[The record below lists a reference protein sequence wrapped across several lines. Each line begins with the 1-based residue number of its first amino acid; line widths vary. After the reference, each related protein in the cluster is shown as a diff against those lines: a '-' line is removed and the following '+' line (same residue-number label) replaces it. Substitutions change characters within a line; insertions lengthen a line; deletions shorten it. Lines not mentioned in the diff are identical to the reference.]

1 MLSPLL
7 ALVTLLAISLV
18 AGYGGA
24 LLGLGG
30 GILIVPVLTLGFG
43 VPIRV
48 AIGASLV
55 SVVATSAGASAAF
68 VREGFTNI
76 RVAITLEVATVVGSL
91 LGSMVTGLISP
102 RAVQLIFAVALAAS
116 ALASL
121 RIRQMEDQPVVPD
134 RWSKRLGLAGTYPS
148 TTGETIAYE
157 VTRVPLGFSLMFV
170 AGATSGLLG
179 IGAGA
184 LKVAAMDLGMKLPLK
199 VSSATSNFMIGVTAA
214 AGALVYLVR
223 GDVSAVIAGPVA
235 LGVATGAILGGRALV
250 KADTR
255 KIRKIFVI
263 VLVIISM
270 EMVRRSVLT

>member
-1 MLSPLL
+1 LL
-7 ALVTLLAISLV
+7 PLVTLVAISFV

-91 LGSMVTGLISP
+91 MGSMITGLISP
-102 RAVQLIFAVALAAS
+102 RAVQLIFGVALAAS

-121 RIRQMEDQPVVPD
+121 RVRHEEGFVVIPD
-134 RWSKRLGLAGTYPS
+134 AWSKRLGLAGSYP
-148 TTGETIAYE
+148 GKGGKPIEYE
-157 VTRVPLGFSLMFV
+157 VTRVPLGMSLMLV

-184 LKVAAMDLGMKLPLK
+184 LKVAAMDLGMRLPLK

-235 LGVATGAILGGRALV
+235 FGVATGALLGGRALV
-250 KADTR
+250 NADTR
-255 KIRKIFVI
+255 RVRKIFVV
-263 VLVIISM
+263 VLVLISL
-270 EMVRRSVLT
+270 EMVRRSVLG

>member
-1 MLSPLL
+1 MLL
-7 ALVTLLAISLV
+7 LVTLLAISFV

-30 GILIVPVLTLGFG
+30 GILIVPALTLGMG
-43 VPIRV
+43 LPIRI

-55 SVVATSAGASAAF
+55 SVVATSAGASVAF
-68 VREGFTNI
+68 VRDGFTNM
-76 RVAITLEVATVVGSL
+76 RVAISLEVATVTGSL
-91 LGSMVTGLISP
+91 CGSLVTGLISP
-102 RAVQLIFAVALAAS
+102 RAVQLVFGLVLALS

-121 RIRQMEDQPVVPD
+121 RSRHAEGEEAEVVPD
-134 RWSKRLGLAGTYPS
+134 AWSKRLGLGSSYPGKKGVKTS
-148 TTGETIAYE
+148 YE
-157 VTRVPLGFSLMFV
+157 VTRVPLGAALMLV

-223 GDVSAVIAGPVA
+223 GDVSAMIAGPVA
-235 LGVATGAILGGRALV
+235 FGVASGAILGGRALV
-250 KADTR
+250 NADTR
-255 KIRKIFVI
+255 KVRRIFVV
-263 VLVIISM
+263 VLCLIAL
-270 EMVRRSVLT
+270 EMVRRAVIGR

>member
-1 MLSPLL
+1 MLS
-7 ALVTLLAISLV
+7 LVTLLAVSLL

-48 AIGASLV
+48 AIAASLV

-76 RVAITLEVATVVGSL
+76 RVAITLEVATVLGSL
-91 LGSMVTGLISP
+91 IGSMVTGLISP
-102 RAVQLIFAVALAAS
+102 RAVQLVFAVALGAS

-121 RIRQMEDQPVVPD
+121 RIRHDEDAAVTPD
-134 RWSKRLGLAGTYPS
+134 AWSTRLGLAGTYPNPK
-148 TTGETIAYE
+148 GVRIPYQ
-157 VTRVPLGFSLMFV
+157 VTRVPLGLSLMFV

-184 LKVAAMDLGMKLPLK
+184 LKVAAMDLGMRLPLK

-223 GDVSAVIAGPVA
+223 GDVSAVVAGPVA
-235 LGVATGAILGGRALV
+235 FGVASGAIAGGRALV

-255 KIRKIFVI
+255 RIRKIFVVVLI
-263 VLVIISM
+263 VISM
-270 EMVRRSVLT
+270 EMIRRSVFP

>member
-1 MLSPLL
+1 MLH
-7 ALVTLLAISLV
+7 LVTLLVISFV

-30 GILIVPVLTLGFG
+30 GILIVPALTLGMG
-43 VPIRV
+43 LPIRI

-68 VREGFTNI
+68 VRDGFTNL
-76 RVAITLEVATVVGSL
+76 RVAITLEVATVTGSL
-91 LGSMVTGLISP
+91 IGSLVTGLISP
-102 RAVQLIFAVALAAS
+102 RAVQLIFGVVLAGS
-116 ALASL
+116 AIASL
-121 RIRQMEDQPVVPD
+121 RVRQEGGSDVQPD
-134 RWSKRLGLAGTYPS
+134 SWSRHLGLSGRYPGPNGAM
-148 TTGETIAYE
+148 TPYQ
-157 VTRVPLGFSLMFV
+157 VTRVPLGAGLMFV

-184 LKVAAMDLGMKLPLK
+184 LKVAAMDVGMKLPLK

-223 GDVSAVIAGPVA
+223 GDVSAMIAGPVA
-235 LGVATGAILGGRALV
+235 FGVASGAILGGRALV

-255 KIRKIFVI
+255 KVRRIFVV
-263 VLVIISM
+263 VLCLISL
-270 EMVRRSVLT
+270 EMVRRAVVGR

>member
-1 MLSPLL
+1 MLS
-7 ALVTLLAISLV
+7 LVTLLAISLV

-76 RVAITLEVATVVGSL
+76 RVAITLEVATVLGSLVGSL
-91 LGSMVTGLISP
+91 ITGLISP
-102 RAVQLIFAVALAAS
+102 RAVQLIFGVVLAGS

-121 RIRQMEDQPVVPD
+121 RIRHEEGLDVLPD
-134 RWSKRLGLAGTYPS
+134 AWSKRLQLGGWYP
-148 TTGETIAYE
+148 TKQGPVEYE
-157 VTRVPLGFSLMFV
+157 VTRVPLGMSLMLV

-184 LKVAAMDLGMKLPLK
+184 LKVAAMDLGMRLPLK

-223 GDVSAVIAGPVA
+223 GDVSAIVAGPVA
-235 LGVATGAILGGRALV
+235 FGVAIGATLGGRALV

-255 KIRKIFVI
+255 RVRKVFVAVLI
-263 VLVIISM
+263 VISL
-270 EMVRRSVLT
+270 EMVRRSLLP

>member
-1 MLSPLL
+1 MITLL
-7 ALVTLLAISLV
+7 TLLAISFV

-30 GILIVPVLTLGFG
+30 GILIVPALTLGLG

-48 AIGASLV
+48 AIAASLV

-68 VREGFTNI
+68 VRDGLTNL
-76 RVAITLEVATVVGSL
+76 RVAITLEVATVSGSL
-91 LGSMVTGLISP
+91 IGSTITGLVSP
-102 RAVQLIFAVALAAS
+102 RVVQLLFAVVLAGS

-121 RIRQMEDQPVVPD
+121 RVRQEDTRDAVPD
-134 RWSKRLGLAGTYPS
+134 RFARRLGLAGTYP
-148 TTGETIAYE
+148 TKNGPVAYD
-157 VTRVPLGFSLMFV
+157 VARVPLGFSLMMV

-184 LKVAAMDLGMKLPLK
+184 LKVAAMDIGMKLPLK

-223 GDVSAVIAGPVA
+223 GDVSAMVAGPVA
-235 LGVATGAILGGRALV
+235 FGVAIGAILGGRALV

-255 KIRKIFVI
+255 KVRKIFVV
-263 VLVIISM
+263 VLVVISM
-270 EMVRRSVLT
+270 EMIRRSLFS

>member
-1 MLSPLL
+1 VL
-7 ALVTLLAISLV
+7 ALASLLTISFV

-30 GILIVPVLTLGFG
+30 GILIVPALTLGFG

-68 VREGFTNI
+68 VKEGFTNI
-76 RVAITLEVATVVGSL
+76 RVAITLEVATVLGSL
-91 LGSMVTGLISP
+91 FGSLITGVISP
-102 RAVQLIFAVALAAS
+102 RAVQLIFGVALAAS

-121 RIRQMEDQPVVPD
+121 RMRHQESEVVVPD
-134 RWSKRLGLAGTYPS
+134 AWSTRLRLAGTYPAP
-148 TTGETIAYE
+148 TGALIDYE
-157 VTRVPLGFSLMFV
+157 VTRVPLGLGLMFV

-184 LKVAAMDLGMKLPLK
+184 LKVAAMDLGMRLPLK

-223 GDVSAVIAGPVA
+223 GDVSALVAGPVA
-235 LGVATGAILGGRALV
+235 LGVASGALLGGRALV
-250 KADTR
+250 AADTR
-255 KIRKIFVI
+255 RVRKIFVV
-263 VLVIISM
+263 VLVVIAM
-270 EMVRRSVLT
+270 EMVRRSIFP

>member
-1 MLSPLL
+1 VLP
-7 ALVTLLAISLV
+7 LVTLLVISFV

-30 GILIVPVLTLGFG
+30 GILIVPALTLGMG
-43 VPIRV
+43 LPIRI

-68 VREGFTNI
+68 VRDGFTNL
-76 RVAITLEVATVVGSL
+76 RVAITLEVATVTGSL
-91 LGSMVTGLISP
+91 IGSLITGLISP
-102 RAVQLIFAVALAAS
+102 RAVQLIFGVVLAAS
-116 ALASL
+116 AIASL
-121 RIRQMEDQPVVPD
+121 RIRAEGAEDVQPD
-134 RWSKRLGLAGTYPS
+134 ALSKKLGLGGRYPGKDGVMQS
-148 TTGETIAYE
+148 YE
-157 VTRVPLGFSLMFV
+157 VTRVPLGATLMLI

-184 LKVAAMDLGMKLPLK
+184 LKVAAMDVGMKLPLK

-223 GDVSAVIAGPVA
+223 GDVSAMIAGPVA
-235 LGVATGAILGGRALV
+235 FGVASGAILGGRALV

-255 KIRKIFVI
+255 KIRRIFVV
-263 VLVIISM
+263 VLCLISL
-270 EMVRRSVLT
+270 EMVRRAVFGR

>member
-1 MLSPLL
+1 VL
-7 ALVTLLAISLV
+7 ALASLLIISFV

-68 VREGFTNI
+68 IREGFTNI
-76 RVAITLEVATVVGSL
+76 RVAITLEVATVLGSL
-91 LGSMVTGLISP
+91 AGSLITGLISP
-102 RAVQLIFAVALAAS
+102 RAVQLIFAIALAAS

-121 RIRQMEDQPVVPD
+121 RVRHDEGSGVVPD
-134 RWSKRLGLAGTYPS
+134 AWAKRLSLGGTYP
-148 TTGETIAYE
+148 GPKGIVEYE
-157 VTRVPLGFSLMFV
+157 VTRVPLGWSLMFV

-184 LKVAAMDLGMKLPLK
+184 LKVAAMDLGMRLPLK

-223 GDVSAVIAGPVA
+223 GDVSAVVAGPVA
-235 LGVATGAILGGRALV
+235 FGVATGAILGGRALV

-255 KIRKIFVI
+255 RVRKIFVV
-263 VLVIISM
+263 VLVVISM
-270 EMVRRSVLT
+270 EMVRRSIL

>member
-1 MLSPLL
+1 MRTAVLP
-7 ALVTLLAISLV
+7 LVTLLAISFV

-30 GILIVPVLTLGFG
+30 GILIVPALTLGFG

-48 AIGASLV
+48 AIAASLV

-68 VREGFTNI
+68 VRDGFTNL
-76 RVAITLEVATVVGSL
+76 RVAITLEVATVTGSL
-91 LGSMVTGLISP
+91 AGSMITGLISP
-102 RAVQLIFAVALAAS
+102 RAVQLLFAIALAGS

-121 RIRQMEDQPVVPD
+121 RVRHEEDRSVVAD
-134 RWSKRLGLAGTYPS
+134 ALSRRLRLAGTYP
-148 TTGETIAYE
+148 GLGGAPIAYE
-157 VTRVPLGFSLMFV
+157 VTRVPLGLALMFV

-184 LKVAAMDLGMKLPLK
+184 LKVAAMDVGMRLPLK

-223 GDVSAVIAGPVA
+223 GDVSAMVAGPVA
-235 LGVATGAILGGRALV
+235 FGVASGALLGGRALV

-255 KIRKIFVI
+255 KVRRIFVI
-263 VLVIISM
+263 VLVAISL
-270 EMVRRSVLT
+270 EMVRRSLS

>member
-1 MLSPLL
+1 MLPLI
-7 ALVTLLAISLV
+7 TLLAISFI

-91 LGSMVTGLISP
+91 VGSMVTGLISA
-102 RAVQLIFAVALAAS
+102 RAVQLVFGLALAGS
-116 ALASL
+116 ALGSL
-121 RIRQMEDQPVVPD
+121 RVRHQEGVEVTPD
-134 RWSKRLGLAGTYPS
+134 GWSTWLGLGGSYPGAGGAPVRYQ
-148 TTGETIAYE
+148 
-157 VTRVPLGFSLMFV
+157 VTRVPLGMSLMFV

-184 LKVAAMDLGMKLPLK
+184 LKVAAMDLGMRLPLK

-235 LGVATGAILGGRALV
+235 LGVASGALLGGRALV

-255 KIRKIFVI
+255 RVRKIFVGVLI
-263 VLVIISM
+263 VISL
-270 EMVRRSVLT
+270 EMVRRSLTS

>member
-1 MLSPLL
+1 MLPLIT
-7 ALVTLLAISLV
+7 VLAISLV

-30 GILIVPVLTLGFG
+30 GILIVPALTLGLG

-68 VREGFTNI
+68 VRDGFTNI
-76 RVAITLEVATVVGSL
+76 RVAITLEVATVLGSL
-91 LGSMVTGLISP
+91 AGSMVTGLITP
-102 RAVQLIFAVALAAS
+102 AAVQLLFGVALAGS
-116 ALASL
+116 AIASL
-121 RIRQMEDQPVVPD
+121 RIPHDEAREVVAD
-134 RWSKRLGLAGTYPS
+134 RWSRRLRLAGWYPAKD
-148 TTGETIAYE
+148 GRRIEYE
-157 VTRVPLGFSLMFV
+157 VTRVPLGLGLMFV

-223 GDVSAVIAGPVA
+223 GDVSAMVAGPVA
-235 LGVATGAILGGRALV
+235 LGVATGALLGGRALV
-250 KADTR
+250 KTETR
-255 KIRKIFVI
+255 RIRRIFVV
-263 VLVIISM
+263 VLVVISI
-270 EMVRRSVLT
+270 EMVRRSIFP

>member
-1 MLSPLL
+1 MLP
-7 ALVTLLAISLV
+7 LVTLIAISFI

-91 LGSMVTGLISP
+91 LGSLITGLISP
-102 RAVQLIFAVALAAS
+102 RAVQLIFGVALAAS

-121 RIRQMEDQPVVPD
+121 RIRHEEGVRVVPD
-134 RWSKRLGLAGTYPS
+134 VWSKRLGLGGSYP
-148 TTGETIAYE
+148 GKGGARIDYE
-157 VTRVPLGFSLMFV
+157 VTRVPLGMSLMLV

-184 LKVAAMDLGMKLPLK
+184 LKVAAMDIGMRLPLK

-235 LGVATGAILGGRALV
+235 FGVASGALLGGRALV
-250 KADTR
+250 NADTR
-255 KIRKIFVI
+255 NVRKIFVV

-270 EMVRRSVLT
+270 EMVRRSLFP

>member
-1 MLSPLL
+1 MPRTVLP
-7 ALVTLLAISLV
+7 LVTVLLISFV

-30 GILIVPVLTLGFG
+30 GILIVPALTLGLG
-43 VPIRV
+43 VPIRI

-68 VREGFTNI
+68 VRDGFTNI
-76 RVAITLEVATVVGSL
+76 RVAITLEVATVLGSL
-91 LGSMVTGLISP
+91 AGSMITGIISP
-102 RAVQLIFAVALAAS
+102 RAVQLLFGLALGGS

-121 RIRQMEDQPVVPD
+121 RIPPDEQRVVVPD
-134 RWSKRLGLAGTYPS
+134 GWSKRLGLAGAYPARDG
-148 TTGETIAYE
+148 TPIPYE
-157 VTRVPLGFSLMFV
+157 VTRVPLGFGLMFI

-223 GDVSAVIAGPVA
+223 GDVSALVAGPVA
-235 LGVATGAILGGRALV
+235 IGVASGALLGGRALV
-250 KADTR
+250 KSETR
-255 KIRKIFVI
+255 RIRRIFVA
-263 VLVIISM
+263 VLVIISV
-270 EMVRRSVLT
+270 EMARRALFS